1 MTTNKFLAVLAV
13 IVCFVAMVPFSV
25 AAAVSA
31 IHGNYTF
38 SLAGP
43 GQYGAQTIVGTIT
56 FDGAGHITAL
66 SYTQTDTTSGGG
78 TTVCT
83 GKLASTGSY
92 TMGSSYDLGG
102 LSMTVTSSCKGG
114 GGPVKLG
121 MLAAVPVSGIANVVY
136 LTPLAGKGN
145 NGPSG
150 MATKQW

>member
-1 MTTNKFLAVLAV
+1 MTMNRAVFALAVLALLV
-13 IVCFVAMVPFSV
+13 SMVPFSV
-25 AAAVSA
+25 AASAAA

-66 SYTQTDTTSGGG
+66 SYTQTNTTSTGG
-78 TTVCT
+78 TQVCT
-83 GKLASTGSY
+83 GKLAANGSY
-92 TMGSSYDLGG
+92 TMGSSYDLGA
-102 LSMTVTSSCKGG
+102 LSMSVTNTCKSGSSTVQ
-114 GGPVKLG
+114 LG
-121 MLAAVPVSGIANVVY
+121 LLAAAPVSGIATVVY
-136 LTPLAGKGN
+136 LTPLAGKSG